1 MSDEEQ
7 EILTGRIGTEA
18 SQGYSQMPGPAEQ
31 PDELDTES
39 PSYKHLTR
47 PEDPVFD
54 LEREYHD
61 PATGKPRDKYEAVPL
76 ERASRDLAD
85 ARRQER
91 AEREAALD
99 IEMRT
104 ALDGLPQQT
113 SEQQPSQNPQPQ
125 PDEQP
130 QPEGTDQ
137 AQAATQDGESPDPW
151 AQAERQIGEML
162 KDPVVRERIEAE
174 YSHVVQQAN
183 AVAEQAK
190 QQAAAVIN
198 NLAQEANLVASAIF
212 PELAG
217 LSPEQVQGALRVMKP
232 ERVAQVREFANKIQG
247 IANVAQQQAFAQQQ
261 AQQQQAE
268 LQQRQAAEAFQ
279 RYAAEQDAK
288 ALAKETPESLAQIRN
303 VLYED
308 GKKAGYSKADI
319 DQAWNTIP
327 ALRNAYV
334 SELIADG
341 AKWRMSQRA
350 LATHRANPIPK
361 VQRPGVASDGPS
373 DNNEYASLERSLRGK
388 DLNPKQAADL
398 LIAHRARR

>member
-1 MSDEEQ
+1 MPIEEQ
-7 EILTGRIGTEA
+7 KFGLEGVERDQGFEPMPIAHPVDVPEPDHMSEHELSHFRRPEPAQPEIREYRDVNTGKEIPANQTV
-18 SQGYSQMPGPAEQ
+18 SAEQ
-31 PDELDTES
+31 AAS
-39 PSYKHLTR
+39 
-47 PEDPVFD
+47 D
-54 LEREYHD
+54 LHS
-61 PATGKPRDKYEAVPL
+61 A
-76 ERASRDLAD
+76 RA
-85 ARRQER
+85 QER
-91 AEREAALD
+91 AAREQLAQDDLKFALD
-99 IEMRT
+99 Q
-104 ALDGLPQQT
+104 L
-113 SEQQPSQNPQPQ
+113 PSQEGGPQPAQ
-125 PDEQP
+125 QSPEAP
-130 QPEGTDQ
+130 QPELDGIQPEQTDP
-137 AQAATQDGESPDPW
+137 TQTQDPW
-151 AQAERQIGEML
+151 AEADKQIGEML

-198 NLAQEANLVASAIF
+198 NLAQEANLVASALF

-308 GKKAGYSKADI
+308 GKKEGYSKADI